1 MEINIQLKNLCS
13 RENLLVLEVEP
24 LQYDCN
30 PFEKSKDRVHGY
42 AVGSALLGDLR
53 ISSFLNKKLGDM
65 VKDKPWTKTSI
76 DSPSSYLGDV
86 GVKTHEQARY

>member
-30 PFEKSKDRVHGY
+30 PLRKSKDRVHGY
-42 AVGSALLGDLR
+42 GVGSALLVDLGT
-53 ISSFLNKKLGDM
+53 SSFLDKKLGDM
-65 VKDKPWTKTSI
+65 VKDKP
-76 DSPSSYLGDV
+76 
-86 GVKTHEQARY
+86 